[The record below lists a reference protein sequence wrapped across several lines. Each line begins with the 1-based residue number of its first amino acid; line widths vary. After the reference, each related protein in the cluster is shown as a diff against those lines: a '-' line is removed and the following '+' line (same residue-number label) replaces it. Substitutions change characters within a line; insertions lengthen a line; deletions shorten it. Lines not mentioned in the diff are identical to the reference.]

1 ATLNAQGKWTSA
13 NHKHRTSLEY
23 ILKINDAGQ
32 LLSRL
37 GWKGILQRGQG
48 TLTGHL
54 HWDDLPFALHKAS
67 LGGDIKLE
75 LADGQFIK
83 VEPGAAKLLGVLS
96 LQSLPRRLTLDFR
109 DIFSEG
115 LAFDTMAGT
124 ADIVQ
129 GVMSTE
135 NFKMRSVNVAVLMD
149 GKVDVNKEMQ
159 DLRVVVIPEINAGGA
174 SVVYGLVANPVVGL
188 GSFLAQLFLRD
199 PLRPA
204 FTVEYE
210 ITGPWDD
217 PAVHKA
223 ERKPGTS
230 SVATDKPLLAG
241 DNDHGDS

>member
-109 DIFSEG
+109 DIVSEG

-124 ADIVQ
+124 AAHEQ
-129 GVMSTE
+129 GATTTANYKLRSANAAALMAGKADVTTE
-135 NFKMRSVNVAVLMD
+135 TQYV
-149 GKVDVNKEMQ
+149 
-159 DLRVVVIPEINAGGA
+159 
-174 SVVYGLVANPVVGL
+174 
-188 GSFLAQLFLRD
+188 
-199 PLRPA
+199 
-204 FTVEYE
+204 
-210 ITGPWDD
+210 
-217 PAVHKA
+217 
-223 ERKPGTS
+223 
-230 SVATDKPLLAG
+230 
-241 DNDHGDS
+241 

>member
-1 ATLNAQGKWTSA
+1 LPALDIVADSVELGGMKLGRLQLVANNSYVTGRREWHIERLAIANPDATLNAQGKWTSA

-159 DLRVVVIPEINAGGA
+159 DLN
-174 SVVYGLVANPVVGL
+174 
-188 GSFLAQLFLRD
+188 
-199 PLRPA
+199 
-204 FTVEYE
+204 
-210 ITGPWDD
+210 
-217 PAVHKA
+217 
-223 ERKPGTS
+223 
-230 SVATDKPLLAG
+230 
-241 DNDHGDS
+241 